1 MADPTRLLNL
11 EVRRTGGEVEG
22 PMDAWLVR
30 ERIYAGRYTG
40 REDVRA
46 LGAEWRPISLW
57 DEFAPVLVLSG
68 VDVEG
73 MRITANQ
80 KRGMTGWKA
89 NDGAVAP
96 PPRTEAA
103 EPRSQAPEAPA
114 APAAEPKPSA
124 PDKPGLPLPW
134 VIGGAVAL
142 AACAAGYFLL
152 T

>member
-11 EVRRTGGEVEG
+11 EVRRSGGEVEG

-30 ERIYAGRYTG
+30 EHIYAGRFTG
-40 REDVRA
+40 KEDVRA
-46 LGAEWRPISLW
+46 VGAEWRPITLW
-57 DEFAPVLVLSG
+57 DEFAPVLELSG

-73 MRITANQ
+73 LRIAANQ

-89 NDGAVAP
+89 ADVQDAP
-96 PPRTEAA
+96 APKAA
-103 EPRSQAPEAPA
+103 APQAPAPTATPA
-114 APAAEPKPSA
+114 APAA

-142 AACAAGYFLL
+142 AACAAAYFLL